1 MHKNIQLE
9 YLMSQTGILTKAKK
23 KFIGDKAF
31 YRYLIF
37 LAFPM
42 IVQNGITSFV
52 SFIDN
57 IMVGQIGTEP
67 MSGVAI
73 VNQLFF
79 VFNICIFGGVSG
91 AGIFSA
97 QFFGKGDYE
106 GQKYTFRFKLYAC
119 LLITAIACV
128 LFYFLDEPLISLYL
142 SDEGSVGNTQL
153 ALSYGKEYLA
163 IMILGLLPFAVCQ
176 TYVSTIR
183 ETGQTFVPMISGIV
197 AVITNL
203 VLDYI
208 LIFGAFRA
216 PELGVAGAAIATVI
230 ARYVE
235 CLIVV
240 IWAHRH
246 LDKNPYLVGV
256 YKGLRIPGSILADIF
271 RKGLP
276 LMFNEMLWAV
286 GMAVIVQ
293 CYAVR
298 GLEVVAAQN
307 ISSTISNLFN
317 IVYLQL
323 GNCISI
329 VVGQKLGAGQLEEAK
344 DADNKIIFFDVLCCA
359 CISVIMILL
368 GGLFPE
374 IYKTEPSIK
383 ALAKNFIIISAMA
396 MPLCAFSHCS
406 YFTLRSGG
414 KTIITFLFDSV
425 YTWVVMI
432 PYAFVLSHF
441 TTLSIT
447 TVFFLVSF
455 TEIIKVIIGFFMI
468 KSNVWL
474 QNIVNSY

>member
-1 MHKNIQLE
+1 
-9 YLMSQTGILTKAKK
+9 MSQTGILTKAKK

-52 SFIDN
+52 SFLDN

-97 QFFGKGDYE
+97 QFFGKGDFE

-128 LFYFLDEPLISLYL
+128 LFHFLDEPLISLYL
-142 SDEGSVGNTQL
+142 NDGGSVGNTRL

-163 IMILGLLPFAVCQ
+163 IMIFGLLPFAVSQ

-183 ETGQTFVPMISGIV
+183 ETGQTFVPMVSGIV

-203 VLDYI
+203 VLDYV
-208 LIFGAFRA
+208 LIFGAFGA
-216 PELGVAGAAIATVI
+216 LELGVAGAAIATVI
-230 ARYVE
+230 ARYTE

-240 IWAHRH
+240 VWAHRH
-246 LDKNPYLVGV
+246 LYKNPYLIGV

-344 DADNKIIFFDVLCCA
+344 DADNKIIFFDVACCA

-374 IYKTEPSIK
+374 IYKTEPGIK

-414 KTIITFLFDSV
+414 KTIVTFLFDSV

-432 PYAFVLSHF
+432 PYAFVLSRF

-447 TVFFLVSF
+447 MVFFLVSF

>member
-1 MHKNIQLE
+1 MKQLE

-52 SFIDN
+52 SFLDN

-97 QFFGKGDYE
+97 QFFGKGDFE

-128 LFYFLDEPLISLYL
+128 LFHFLDEPLISLYL
-142 SDEGSVGNTQL
+142 NDGGSVGNTRL

-163 IMILGLLPFAVCQ
+163 IMIFGLLPFAVSQ

-183 ETGQTFVPMISGIV
+183 ETGQTFVPMVSGIV

-203 VLDYI
+203 VLDYV
-208 LIFGAFRA
+208 LIFGAFGA

-230 ARYVE
+230 ARYTE

-240 IWAHRH
+240 VWAHRH
-246 LDKNPYLVGV
+246 LYKNPYLIGV

-293 CYAVR
+293 CYAIR

-329 VVGQKLGAGQLEEAK
+329 VVGQKLGAGPLEEAK
-344 DADNKIIFFDVLCCA
+344 DADNKIIFFDVACCA

-374 IYKTEPSIK
+374 IYKTEPGIK

-414 KTIITFLFDSV
+414 KTIVTFLFDSV

-432 PYAFVLSHF
+432 PYAFVLSRF

-447 TVFFLVSF
+447 MVFFLVSF

>member
-1 MHKNIQLE
+1 
-9 YLMSQTGILTKAKK
+9 MSQTGILTKAKK

-163 IMILGLLPFAVCQ
+163 IMILGLLPFAICQ

-208 LIFGAFRA
+208 LIFGAFGA

-230 ARYVE
+230 ARYTE

-414 KTIITFLFDSV
+414 KTIVTFLFDSV

>member
-1 MHKNIQLE
+1 
-9 YLMSQTGILTKAKK
+9 
-23 KFIGDKAF
+23 
-31 YRYLIF
+31 
-37 LAFPM
+37 
-42 IVQNGITSFV
+42 
-52 SFIDN
+52 
-57 IMVGQIGTEP
+57 MV
-67 MSGVAI
+67 
-73 VNQLFF
+73 
-79 VFNICIFGGVSG
+79 
-91 AGIFSA
+91 
-97 QFFGKGDYE
+97 
-106 GQKYTFRFKLYAC
+106 
-119 LLITAIACV
+119 
-128 LFYFLDEPLISLYL
+128 
-142 SDEGSVGNTQL
+142 
-153 ALSYGKEYLA
+153 
-163 IMILGLLPFAVCQ
+163 
-176 TYVSTIR
+176 
-183 ETGQTFVPMISGIV
+183 SGIV

-203 VLDYI
+203 VLDYV
-208 LIFGAFRA
+208 LIFGAFGA

-230 ARYVE
+230 ARYTE

-240 IWAHRH
+240 VWAHRH
-246 LDKNPYLVGV
+246 PDKNPYLIGV

-344 DADNKIIFFDVLCCA
+344 DADNKIIFFDVACCA

-374 IYKTEPSIK
+374 IYKTEPGIK

-414 KTIITFLFDSV
+414 KTIVTFLFDSV

-432 PYAFVLSHF
+432 PYAFVLSRF

-447 TVFFLVSF
+447 MVFFLVSF

>member
-1 MHKNIQLE
+1 MKQLE

-52 SFIDN
+52 SFLDN

-97 QFFGKGDYE
+97 QFFGKGDFE

-128 LFYFLDEPLISLYL
+128 LFHFLDEPLISLYL
-142 SDEGSVGNTQL
+142 NDGGSVGNTRL

-163 IMILGLLPFAVCQ
+163 IMIFGLLPFAVSQ

-183 ETGQTFVPMISGIV
+183 ETGQTFVPMVSGIV

-203 VLDYI
+203 VLDYV
-208 LIFGAFRA
+208 LIFGAFGA

-230 ARYVE
+230 ARYAE

-240 IWAHRH
+240 VWAHRH
-246 LDKNPYLVGV
+246 PDKNPYLIGV

-344 DADNKIIFFDVLCCA
+344 DADNKIIFFDVACCA

-374 IYKTEPSIK
+374 IYKTEPGIK

-414 KTIITFLFDSV
+414 KTIVTFLFDSV

-432 PYAFVLSHF
+432 PYAFVLSRF

-447 TVFFLVSF
+447 MVFFLVSF

>member
-1 MHKNIQLE
+1 
-9 YLMSQTGILTKAKK
+9 MSQTGILTKAKK

-52 SFIDN
+52 SFLDN

-97 QFFGKGDYE
+97 QFFGKGDFE

-128 LFYFLDEPLISLYL
+128 LFHFLDEPLISLYL
-142 SDEGSVGNTQL
+142 NDGGSVGNTRL

-163 IMILGLLPFAVCQ
+163 IMIFGLLPFAVSQ

-183 ETGQTFVPMISGIV
+183 ETGQTFVPMVSGIV

-203 VLDYI
+203 VLDYV
-208 LIFGAFRA
+208 LIFGAFGA

-230 ARYVE
+230 ARYTE

-240 IWAHRH
+240 VWAHRH
-246 LDKNPYLVGV
+246 LDKNPYLIGV

-344 DADNKIIFFDVLCCA
+344 DADNKIIFFDVACCA

-374 IYKTEPSIK
+374 IYKTEPGIK
-383 ALAKNFIIISAMA
+383 TLAKNFIIISAMA

-414 KTIITFLFDSV
+414 KTIVTFLFDSV

-432 PYAFVLSHF
+432 PYAFVLSRF

-447 TVFFLVSF
+447 MVFFLVSF

>member
-1 MHKNIQLE
+1 MKQLE

-52 SFIDN
+52 SFLDN

-97 QFFGKGDYE
+97 QFFGKGDFE
-106 GQKYTFRFKLYAC
+106 RQKYTFRFKLYAC

-128 LFYFLDEPLISLYL
+128 LFHFLDEPLISLYL
-142 SDEGSVGNTQL
+142 NDGGSVGNTRL

-163 IMILGLLPFAVCQ
+163 IMIFGLLPFAISQ

-183 ETGQTFVPMISGIV
+183 ETGQTFVPMVSGIV

-203 VLDYI
+203 VLDYV
-208 LIFGAFRA
+208 LIFGAFGA

-230 ARYVE
+230 ARYTE

-240 IWAHRH
+240 VWAHRH
-246 LDKNPYLVGV
+246 LDKNPYLIGV

-344 DADNKIIFFDVLCCA
+344 DADNKIIFFDVACCA
-359 CISVIMILL
+359 CISVIIILL

-374 IYKTEPSIK
+374 IYKTEPGIK

-414 KTIITFLFDSV
+414 KTIVTFLFDSV

-447 TVFFLVSF
+447 MVFFLVSF

>member
-1 MHKNIQLE
+1 
-9 YLMSQTGILTKAKK
+9 MSQTGILTKAKK

-52 SFIDN
+52 SFLDN

-97 QFFGKGDYE
+97 QFFGKGDFE

-128 LFYFLDEPLISLYL
+128 LFHFLDEPLISLYL
-142 SDEGSVGNTQL
+142 NDEGSVGNTRL

-163 IMILGLLPFAVCQ
+163 IMIFGLLPFAVSQ

-183 ETGQTFVPMISGIV
+183 ETGQTFVPMVSGIV

-203 VLDYI
+203 VLDYV
-208 LIFGAFRA
+208 LIFGAFGA

-230 ARYVE
+230 ARYTE

-240 IWAHRH
+240 VWAHRH
-246 LDKNPYLVGV
+246 LDKNPYLIGV

-344 DADNKIIFFDVLCCA
+344 DADNKIIFFDVACCA

-374 IYKTEPSIK
+374 IYKTEPGIK

-414 KTIITFLFDSV
+414 KTIVTFLFDSV

-447 TVFFLVSF
+447 MVFFLVSF

>member
-1 MHKNIQLE
+1 MKQLE

-52 SFIDN
+52 SFLDN

-97 QFFGKGDYE
+97 QFFGKGDFE

-128 LFYFLDEPLISLYL
+128 LFHFLDEPLISLYL
-142 SDEGSVGNTQL
+142 NDGGSVGNTRL

-163 IMILGLLPFAVCQ
+163 IMIFGLLPFAVSQ

-183 ETGQTFVPMISGIV
+183 ETGQTFVPMVSGIV

-203 VLDYI
+203 VLDYV
-208 LIFGAFRA
+208 LIFGAFGV

-230 ARYVE
+230 ARYTE

-240 IWAHRH
+240 VWAHRH
-246 LDKNPYLVGV
+246 LYKNPYLIGV

-344 DADNKIIFFDVLCCA
+344 DADNKIIFFDVACCA

-374 IYKTEPSIK
+374 IYKTEPGIK

-414 KTIITFLFDSV
+414 KTIVTFLFDSV

-432 PYAFVLSHF
+432 PYAFVLSRF

-447 TVFFLVSF
+447 MVFFLVSF

>member
-1 MHKNIQLE
+1 
-9 YLMSQTGILTKAKK
+9 MSQTGILTKAKK

-52 SFIDN
+52 SFLDN

-97 QFFGKGDYE
+97 QFFGKGDFE

-128 LFYFLDEPLISLYL
+128 LFHFLDEPLISLYL
-142 SDEGSVGNTQL
+142 NDGGSVGNPRL

-163 IMILGLLPFAVCQ
+163 IMIFGLLPFAVSQ

-183 ETGQTFVPMISGIV
+183 ETGQTFVPMVSGIV

-203 VLDYI
+203 VLDYV
-208 LIFGAFRA
+208 LIFGAFGA

-230 ARYVE
+230 ARYTE

-240 IWAHRH
+240 VWAHRH
-246 LDKNPYLVGV
+246 PDKNPYLIGV

-344 DADNKIIFFDVLCCA
+344 DADNKIIFFDVVCCA

-374 IYKTEPSIK
+374 IYKTEPGIK

-414 KTIITFLFDSV
+414 KTIVTFLFDSV

-432 PYAFVLSHF
+432 PYAFVLSRF

-447 TVFFLVSF
+447 MVFFLVSF

>member
-1 MHKNIQLE
+1 
-9 YLMSQTGILTKAKK
+9 MSQTGILTKAKK

-52 SFIDN
+52 SFLDN

-128 LFYFLDEPLISLYL
+128 LFHFLDEPLISLYL
-142 SDEGSVGNTQL
+142 NDGGSVGNTRL

-163 IMILGLLPFAVCQ
+163 IMIFGLLPFAVSQ

-183 ETGQTFVPMISGIV
+183 ETGQTFVPMVSGIV

-203 VLDYI
+203 VLDYV
-208 LIFGAFRA
+208 LIFGAFGA

-230 ARYVE
+230 ARYTE

-240 IWAHRH
+240 VWAHRH
-246 LDKNPYLVGV
+246 LDKNPYLIGV

-344 DADNKIIFFDVLCCA
+344 DADNKIIFFDVACCA

-374 IYKTEPSIK
+374 IYKTEPGIK

-414 KTIITFLFDSV
+414 KTIVTFLFDSV

-432 PYAFVLSHF
+432 PYAFVLSRF

-447 TVFFLVSF
+447 MVFFLVSF

>member
-1 MHKNIQLE
+1 MKQLE

-52 SFIDN
+52 SFLDN

-119 LLITAIACV
+119 LLITALACV
-128 LFYFLDEPLISLYL
+128 LFHFLDEPLISLYL
-142 SDEGSVGNTQL
+142 NDEGSVGNTRL

-163 IMILGLLPFAVCQ
+163 IMILGLLPFAVSQ

-183 ETGQTFVPMISGIV
+183 ETGQTFVPMVSGIV

-203 VLDYI
+203 VLDYV
-208 LIFGAFRA
+208 LIFGAFGA

-230 ARYVE
+230 ARYTE

-240 IWAHRH
+240 VWAHRH
-246 LDKNPYLVGV
+246 LDKNPYLIGV

-344 DADNKIIFFDVLCCA
+344 DADNKIIFFDVACCA
-359 CISVIMILL
+359 GISVIMILL

-374 IYKTEPSIK
+374 IYKTEPGIK

-414 KTIITFLFDSV
+414 KTIVTFLFDSV

-432 PYAFVLSHF
+432 PYAFVLSRF

-447 TVFFLVSF
+447 MVFFLVSF

>member
-1 MHKNIQLE
+1 
-9 YLMSQTGILTKAKK
+9 MSQTGILTKAKK

-52 SFIDN
+52 SFLDN

-128 LFYFLDEPLISLYL
+128 LFHFLDEPLISLYL
-142 SDEGSVGNTQL
+142 NDGGSVGNTRL

-163 IMILGLLPFAVCQ
+163 IMIFGLLPFAISQ

-183 ETGQTFVPMISGIV
+183 ETGQTFVPMVSGIV

-203 VLDYI
+203 VLDYV
-208 LIFGAFRA
+208 LIFGAFGA

-230 ARYVE
+230 ARYTE

-240 IWAHRH
+240 VWAHRH
-246 LDKNPYLVGV
+246 LDKNPYLIGV

-344 DADNKIIFFDVLCCA
+344 DADNKIIFFDVACCA

-374 IYKTEPSIK
+374 IYKTEPGIK
-383 ALAKNFIIISAMA
+383 ALAQNFIIISAMA

-414 KTIITFLFDSV
+414 KTIVTFLFDSV

-432 PYAFVLSHF
+432 PYAFVLSRF

-447 TVFFLVSF
+447 MVFFLVSF

>member
-1 MHKNIQLE
+1 
-9 YLMSQTGILTKAKK
+9 MSQTGILTKAKK

-31 YRYLIF
+31 YRYLVF

-52 SFIDN
+52 SFLDN

-128 LFYFLDEPLISLYL
+128 LFHFLDEPLISLYL
-142 SDEGSVGNTQL
+142 SDEGSVGNTRL

-163 IMILGLLPFAVCQ
+163 IMILGLLPFAVSQ

-183 ETGQTFVPMISGIV
+183 ETGQTFVPMVSGIV

-208 LIFGAFRA
+208 LIFGAFGA

-230 ARYVE
+230 ARYTE

-344 DADNKIIFFDVLCCA
+344 DADNKIIFFDVACCA

-425 YTWVVMI
+425 FTWVVMI

>member
-1 MHKNIQLE
+1 
-9 YLMSQTGILTKAKK
+9 MSQTGILTKAKK

-52 SFIDN
+52 SFLDN

-97 QFFGKGDYE
+97 QFFGKGDFE

-128 LFYFLDEPLISLYL
+128 LFHFLDEPLISLYL
-142 SDEGSVGNTQL
+142 NDEGSVGNTRL

-163 IMILGLLPFAVCQ
+163 IMILGLLPFAVSQ

-183 ETGQTFVPMISGIV
+183 ETGQTFVPMVSGIV

-203 VLDYI
+203 VLDYV
-208 LIFGAFRA
+208 LIFGAFGA

-230 ARYVE
+230 ARYTE

-240 IWAHRH
+240 VWAHRH
-246 LDKNPYLVGV
+246 LDKNPYLIGV

-344 DADNKIIFFDVLCCA
+344 DADNKIIFFDVACCA
-359 CISVIMILL
+359 GISVIMILL

-374 IYKTEPSIK
+374 IYKTEPGIK

-414 KTIITFLFDSV
+414 KTIVTFLFDSV

-447 TVFFLVSF
+447 MVFFLVSF

>member
-1 MHKNIQLE
+1 
-9 YLMSQTGILTKAKK
+9 MSQTGILTKAKK

-208 LIFGAFRA
+208 LIFGAFGA

-230 ARYVE
+230 ARYTE

-329 VVGQKLGAGQLEEAK
+329 VVGQKLGAGQLKEAK

-359 CISVIMILL
+359 CISIIMILL

-414 KTIITFLFDSV
+414 KTIVTFLFDSV

>member
-1 MHKNIQLE
+1 MKQLE

-52 SFIDN
+52 SFLDN

-97 QFFGKGDYE
+97 QFFGKGDFE

-128 LFYFLDEPLISLYL
+128 LFHFLDEPLISLYL
-142 SDEGSVGNTQL
+142 NDGGSVGNTRL

-163 IMILGLLPFAVCQ
+163 LMIFGLLPFAVSQ

-183 ETGQTFVPMISGIV
+183 ETGQTFVPMVSGIV

-203 VLDYI
+203 VLDYV
-208 LIFGAFRA
+208 LIFGAFGA

-230 ARYVE
+230 ARYTE

-240 IWAHRH
+240 VWAHRH
-246 LDKNPYLVGV
+246 LYKNPYLIGV

-344 DADNKIIFFDVLCCA
+344 DADNKIIFFDVACCA

-374 IYKTEPSIK
+374 IYKTEPGIK

-414 KTIITFLFDSV
+414 KTIVTFLFDSV

-432 PYAFVLSHF
+432 PYAFVLSRF

-447 TVFFLVSF
+447 MVFFLVSF

>member
-1 MHKNIQLE
+1 
-9 YLMSQTGILTKAKK
+9 MSQTGILTTAKK

-208 LIFGAFRA
+208 LIFGAFGA

-230 ARYVE
+230 ARYTE

-414 KTIITFLFDSV
+414 KTIVTFLFDSV

>member
-1 MHKNIQLE
+1 MKQLE

-52 SFIDN
+52 SFLDN

-97 QFFGKGDYE
+97 QFFGKGDFE

-128 LFYFLDEPLISLYL
+128 LFHFLDEPLISLYL
-142 SDEGSVGNTQL
+142 NDGGSVGNTRL

-163 IMILGLLPFAVCQ
+163 IMIFGLLPFAVSQ

-183 ETGQTFVPMISGIV
+183 ETGQTFVPMVSGLV

-203 VLDYI
+203 VLDYV
-208 LIFGAFRA
+208 LIFGAFGA

-230 ARYVE
+230 ARYAE

-240 IWAHRH
+240 VWAHRH
-246 LDKNPYLVGV
+246 LYKNPYLIGV

-344 DADNKIIFFDVLCCA
+344 DADNKIIFFDVACCA

-374 IYKTEPSIK
+374 IYKTEPGIK

-414 KTIITFLFDSV
+414 KTIVTFLFDSV

-432 PYAFVLSHF
+432 PYAFVLSRF

-447 TVFFLVSF
+447 MVFFLVSF

>member
-1 MHKNIQLE
+1 MR
-9 YLMSQTGILTKAKK
+9 QTGILTKAKK

-52 SFIDN
+52 SFLDN

-128 LFYFLDEPLISLYL
+128 LFHFLDEPLISLYL
-142 SDEGSVGNTQL
+142 SDEGSVGNTRL

-163 IMILGLLPFAVCQ
+163 IMILGLLPFAVSQ

-183 ETGQTFVPMISGIV
+183 ETGQTFVPMVSGIV

-203 VLDYI
+203 VLDYV
-208 LIFGAFRA
+208 LIFGAFGA

-230 ARYVE
+230 ARYTE

-240 IWAHRH
+240 VWAHRH
-246 LDKNPYLVGV
+246 PDKNPYLIGV

-344 DADNKIIFFDVLCCA
+344 DADNKIIFFDVACCA

-374 IYKTEPSIK
+374 MYKTEPGIK
-383 ALAKNFIIISAMA
+383 VLAKSFIIISAMA

-425 YTWVVMI
+425 FTWVVMI

>member
-1 MHKNIQLE
+1 
-9 YLMSQTGILTKAKK
+9 MSQTGILTKAKK

-52 SFIDN
+52 SFLDN

-97 QFFGKGDYE
+97 QFFGKGDFE

-128 LFYFLDEPLISLYL
+128 LFHFLDEPLISLYL
-142 SDEGSVGNTQL
+142 NDGGSVGNTRL

-163 IMILGLLPFAVCQ
+163 IMIFGLLPFAVSQ

-183 ETGQTFVPMISGIV
+183 ETGQTFVPMVSGIV

-203 VLDYI
+203 VLDYV
-208 LIFGAFRA
+208 LIFGAFGA

-230 ARYVE
+230 ARYTE

-240 IWAHRH
+240 VWAHRH
-246 LDKNPYLVGV
+246 LYKNPYLIGV
-256 YKGLRIPGSILADIF
+256 YKGLRIPGSILVDIF

-344 DADNKIIFFDVLCCA
+344 GADNKIIFFDVACCA

-374 IYKTEPSIK
+374 IYKTEPGIK

-414 KTIITFLFDSV
+414 KTIVTFLFDSV

-432 PYAFVLSHF
+432 PYAFVLSRF

-447 TVFFLVSF
+447 MVFFLVSF

>member
-1 MHKNIQLE
+1 
-9 YLMSQTGILTKAKK
+9 
-23 KFIGDKAF
+23 
-31 YRYLIF
+31 
-37 LAFPM
+37 
-42 IVQNGITSFV
+42 
-52 SFIDN
+52 
-57 IMVGQIGTEP
+57 

-97 QFFGKGDYE
+97 QFFGKGDFE

-128 LFYFLDEPLISLYL
+128 LFHFLDEPLISLYL
-142 SDEGSVGNTQL
+142 NDEGSVGNTRL

-163 IMILGLLPFAVCQ
+163 IMILGLLPFAVSQ

-183 ETGQTFVPMISGIV
+183 ETGQTFVPMVSGIV

-203 VLDYI
+203 VLDYV
-208 LIFGAFRA
+208 LIFGAFGA

-230 ARYVE
+230 ARYTE

-240 IWAHRH
+240 VWAHRH
-246 LDKNPYLVGV
+246 LDKNPYLIGV

-344 DADNKIIFFDVLCCA
+344 DADNKIIFFDVACCA
-359 CISVIMILL
+359 GISVIMILL

-374 IYKTEPSIK
+374 IYKTEPGIK

-414 KTIITFLFDSV
+414 KTIVTFLFDSV

-447 TVFFLVSF
+447 MVFFLVSF

>member
-1 MHKNIQLE
+1 
-9 YLMSQTGILTKAKK
+9 MSQTGILTKAKK

-52 SFIDN
+52 SFLDN
-57 IMVGQIGTEP
+57 IMVGQIGTER

-97 QFFGKGDYE
+97 QFFGKGDFE

-128 LFYFLDEPLISLYL
+128 LFHFLDEPLISLYL
-142 SDEGSVGNTQL
+142 NDGGSVGNTRL

-163 IMILGLLPFAVCQ
+163 IMIFGLLPFAVSQ

-183 ETGQTFVPMISGIV
+183 ETGQTFVPMVSGIV

-203 VLDYI
+203 VLDYV
-208 LIFGAFRA
+208 LIFGAFGA

-230 ARYVE
+230 ARYTE

-240 IWAHRH
+240 VWAHRH
-246 LDKNPYLVGV
+246 LYKNPYLIGV

-344 DADNKIIFFDVLCCA
+344 DADNKIIFFDVACCA

-374 IYKTEPSIK
+374 IYKTEPGIK

-414 KTIITFLFDSV
+414 KTIVTFLFDSV

-432 PYAFVLSHF
+432 PYAFVLSRF

-447 TVFFLVSF
+447 MVFFLVSF

>member
-1 MHKNIQLE
+1 MKQLE

-52 SFIDN
+52 SFLDN

-79 VFNICIFGGVSG
+79 VFNICILGGVSG

-97 QFFGKGDYE
+97 QFFGKGDFE

-128 LFYFLDEPLISLYL
+128 LFHFLDEPLISLYL
-142 SDEGSVGNTQL
+142 NDGGSVGNTRL

-163 IMILGLLPFAVCQ
+163 IMIFGLLPFAVSQ

-183 ETGQTFVPMISGIV
+183 ETGQTFVPMVSGIV

-203 VLDYI
+203 VLDYV
-208 LIFGAFRA
+208 LIFGAFGA

-230 ARYVE
+230 ARYTE

-240 IWAHRH
+240 VWAHRH
-246 LDKNPYLVGV
+246 LYKNPYLIGV

-344 DADNKIIFFDVLCCA
+344 DADNKIIFFDVACCA

-374 IYKTEPSIK
+374 IYKTEPGIK

-414 KTIITFLFDSV
+414 KTIVTFLFDSV

-432 PYAFVLSHF
+432 PYAFVLSRF

-447 TVFFLVSF
+447 MVFFLVSF

>member
-1 MHKNIQLE
+1 
-9 YLMSQTGILTKAKK
+9 MSQTGILTKAKK

-52 SFIDN
+52 SFLDN

-97 QFFGKGDYE
+97 QFFGKGDFE

-119 LLITAIACV
+119 LLITTIACV
-128 LFYFLDEPLISLYL
+128 LFHFLDEPLISLYL
-142 SDEGSVGNTQL
+142 NDGGSVGNTRL

-163 IMILGLLPFAVCQ
+163 IMIFGLLPFAVSQ

-183 ETGQTFVPMISGIV
+183 ETGQTFVPMVSGIV

-203 VLDYI
+203 VLDYV
-208 LIFGAFRA
+208 LIFGAFGA

-230 ARYVE
+230 ARYTE

-240 IWAHRH
+240 VWAHRH
-246 LDKNPYLVGV
+246 PDKNPYLIGV

-344 DADNKIIFFDVLCCA
+344 DADNKIIFFDVACCA

-374 IYKTEPSIK
+374 IYKTEPGIK

-414 KTIITFLFDSV
+414 KTIVTFLFDSV

-432 PYAFVLSHF
+432 PYAFVLSRF

-447 TVFFLVSF
+447 MVFFLVSF

>member
-1 MHKNIQLE
+1 MR
-9 YLMSQTGILTKAKK
+9 QTEILTKAKK

-52 SFIDN
+52 SFLDN

-79 VFNICIFGGVSG
+79 SYLISASLEASPVQVF
-91 AGIFSA
+91 FSA

-128 LFYFLDEPLISLYL
+128 LFHFLDEPLISLYL
-142 SDEGSVGNTQL
+142 SDEGSVGNTRL

-163 IMILGLLPFAVCQ
+163 IMILGLLPFAVSQ

-183 ETGQTFVPMISGIV
+183 ETGQTFVPMVSGIV
-197 AVITNL
+197 AVIINL

-208 LIFGAFRA
+208 LIFGAFGV

-230 ARYVE
+230 ARYTE

-240 IWAHRH
+240 IWAHLH

-286 GMAVIVQ
+286 GMAVIAQ

-344 DADNKIIFFDVLCCA
+344 DADNKIIFFDVACCA

-368 GGLFPE
+368 GGLFFLKSIRQNPASRLLRR
-374 IYKTEPSIK
+374 TLLLFLQWRCLCVPSPT
-383 ALAKNFIIISAMA
+383 AAT
-396 MPLCAFSHCS
+396 
-406 YFTLRSGG
+406 FTLRSGG

-425 YTWVVMI
+425 FTWVVMI
-432 PYAFVLSHF
+432 PYAFVLSRF

-447 TVFFLVSF
+447 MVFFLVSF
-455 TEIIKVIIGFFMI
+455 TEIIKVIIGLFMI

>member
-1 MHKNIQLE
+1 MKQLE

-52 SFIDN
+52 SFLDN

-97 QFFGKGDYE
+97 QFFGKGDFE

-128 LFYFLDEPLISLYL
+128 LFHFLDEPLISLYL
-142 SDEGSVGNTQL
+142 NDGGSVGNTRL

-163 IMILGLLPFAVCQ
+163 IMIFGLLPFAVSQ

-183 ETGQTFVPMISGIV
+183 ETGQTFVPMVSGIV

-203 VLDYI
+203 VLDYV
-208 LIFGAFRA
+208 LIFGAFGA

-230 ARYVE
+230 ARYTE

-240 IWAHRH
+240 VWAHRH
-246 LDKNPYLVGV
+246 LYKNPYLIGV

-293 CYAVR
+293 CYAIR

-344 DADNKIIFFDVLCCA
+344 DADNKIIFFDVACCA

-374 IYKTEPSIK
+374 IYKTEPGIK

-414 KTIITFLFDSV
+414 KTIVTFLFDSV

-432 PYAFVLSHF
+432 PYAFVLSRF

-447 TVFFLVSF
+447 MVFFLVSF

>member
-1 MHKNIQLE
+1 
-9 YLMSQTGILTKAKK
+9 MSQTGILTKAKK

-52 SFIDN
+52 SFLDN

-97 QFFGKGDYE
+97 QFFGKGDFE

-119 LLITAIACV
+119 V
-128 LFYFLDEPLISLYL
+128 LFHFLDEPLISLYL
-142 SDEGSVGNTQL
+142 NDGGSVGNTRL

-163 IMILGLLPFAVCQ
+163 IMIFGLLPFAVSQ

-183 ETGQTFVPMISGIV
+183 ETGQTFVPMVSGIV

-203 VLDYI
+203 VLDYV
-208 LIFGAFRA
+208 LIFGAFGA

-230 ARYVE
+230 ARYTE

-240 IWAHRH
+240 VWAHRH
-246 LDKNPYLVGV
+246 LYKNPYLIGV

-286 GMAVIVQ
+286 GMAGIVQ

-344 DADNKIIFFDVLCCA
+344 DADNKIIFFDVACCA

-374 IYKTEPSIK
+374 IYKTEPGIK

-414 KTIITFLFDSV
+414 KTIVTFLFDSV

-432 PYAFVLSHF
+432 PYAFVLSRF

-447 TVFFLVSF
+447 MVFFLVSF

>member
-1 MHKNIQLE
+1 
-9 YLMSQTGILTKAKK
+9 MSQTGILTKAKK

-52 SFIDN
+52 SFLDN

-97 QFFGKGDYE
+97 QFFGKGDFE

-128 LFYFLDEPLISLYL
+128 LFHFLDEPLISLYL
-142 SDEGSVGNTQL
+142 NDGGSVGNTRL

-163 IMILGLLPFAVCQ
+163 IMIFGLLPFAVSQ

-183 ETGQTFVPMISGIV
+183 ETGQTFVPMVSGIV

-203 VLDYI
+203 VLDYV
-208 LIFGAFRA
+208 LIFGAFGA

-230 ARYVE
+230 ARYTE

-240 IWAHRH
+240 VWAHRH
-246 LDKNPYLVGV
+246 LYKNPYLIGV

-307 ISSTISNLFN
+307 ISSTISN
-317 IVYLQL
+317 
-323 GNCISI
+323 
-329 VVGQKLGAGQLEEAK
+329 
-344 DADNKIIFFDVLCCA
+344 
-359 CISVIMILL
+359 
-368 GGLFPE
+368 
-374 IYKTEPSIK
+374 
-383 ALAKNFIIISAMA
+383 
-396 MPLCAFSHCS
+396 
-406 YFTLRSGG
+406 
-414 KTIITFLFDSV
+414 
-425 YTWVVMI
+425 
-432 PYAFVLSHF
+432 
-441 TTLSIT
+441 
-447 TVFFLVSF
+447 
-455 TEIIKVIIGFFMI
+455 
-468 KSNVWL
+468 
-474 QNIVNSY
+474 

>member
-1 MHKNIQLE
+1 
-9 YLMSQTGILTKAKK
+9 MSQTGILTKAKK

-42 IVQNGITSFV
+42 IIQNGITSFV
-52 SFIDN
+52 SFLDN

-119 LLITAIACV
+119 LLITAIACM
-128 LFYFLDEPLISLYL
+128 LFHFLDEPLISLYL
-142 SDEGSVGNTQL
+142 SDEGSVGDTGL

-163 IMILGLLPFAVCQ
+163 IMILGLLPFAVSQ

-183 ETGQTFVPMISGIV
+183 ETGQTFVPMVSGIV

-203 VLDYI
+203 VLDYV
-208 LIFGAFRA
+208 LIFGAFGA

-230 ARYVE
+230 ARYTE

-344 DADNKIIFFDVLCCA
+344 DADNKIIFFDVACCA

>member
-1 MHKNIQLE
+1 
-9 YLMSQTGILTKAKK
+9 MSQTGILTKAKK

-52 SFIDN
+52 SFLDN

-128 LFYFLDEPLISLYL
+128 LFHFLDEPLISLYL
-142 SDEGSVGNTQL
+142 NDGGSVGNTRL

-163 IMILGLLPFAVCQ
+163 IMIFGLLPFAVSQ

-183 ETGQTFVPMISGIV
+183 ETGQTFVPMVSGIV

-203 VLDYI
+203 VLDYV
-208 LIFGAFRA
+208 LIFGAFGA

-230 ARYVE
+230 ARYTE

-240 IWAHRH
+240 VWAHRH
-246 LDKNPYLVGV
+246 PDKNPYLIGV

-329 VVGQKLGAGQLEEAK
+329 VVGQKLGAGQLDEAK
-344 DADNKIIFFDVLCCA
+344 DADNKIIFFDVACCA

-374 IYKTEPSIK
+374 IYKTEPGIK

-414 KTIITFLFDSV
+414 KTIVTFLFDSV

-432 PYAFVLSHF
+432 PYAFVLSRF

-447 TVFFLVSF
+447 MVFFLVSF

>member
-1 MHKNIQLE
+1 
-9 YLMSQTGILTKAKK
+9 MSQTGILTKAKK

-52 SFIDN
+52 SFLDN

-97 QFFGKGDYE
+97 QFFGKGDFE

-119 LLITAIACV
+119 LLITAIACM
-128 LFYFLDEPLISLYL
+128 LFHFLDEPLISLYL
-142 SDEGSVGNTQL
+142 NDGSSVGNTQL

-163 IMILGLLPFAVCQ
+163 IMIFGLLPFAVSQ

-183 ETGQTFVPMISGIV
+183 ETGQTFVPMVSGIV

-203 VLDYI
+203 VLDYV
-208 LIFGAFRA
+208 LIFGAFGA

-230 ARYVE
+230 ARYTE

-240 IWAHRH
+240 VWAHRH
-246 LDKNPYLVGV
+246 PDKNPYLIGV

-344 DADNKIIFFDVLCCA
+344 DADNKIIFFDVACCA

-374 IYKTEPSIK
+374 IYKTEPGIK

-414 KTIITFLFDSV
+414 KTIVTFLFDSV

-432 PYAFVLSHF
+432 PYAFVLSRF

-447 TVFFLVSF
+447 MVFFLVSF

>member
-1 MHKNIQLE
+1 
-9 YLMSQTGILTKAKK
+9 MSQTGILTKAKK

-52 SFIDN
+52 SFLDN

-97 QFFGKGDYE
+97 QFFGKGDFE

-119 LLITAIACV
+119 LLITALACV
-128 LFYFLDEPLISLYL
+128 LFHFLNEPLISLYL
-142 SDEGSVGNTQL
+142 NDEGSVGNTRL

-163 IMILGLLPFAVCQ
+163 IMIFGLLPFAVSQ

-183 ETGQTFVPMISGIV
+183 ETGQTFVPMVSGIV

-203 VLDYI
+203 VLDYV
-208 LIFGAFRA
+208 LIFGAFGA

-230 ARYVE
+230 ARYTE

-240 IWAHRH
+240 VWAHRH
-246 LDKNPYLVGV
+246 LYKNPYLIGV

-344 DADNKIIFFDVLCCA
+344 DADNKIIFFDVACCA

-374 IYKTEPSIK
+374 IYKTEPGIK

-414 KTIITFLFDSV
+414 KTIVTFLFDSV

-447 TVFFLVSF
+447 MVFFLVSF

>member
-1 MHKNIQLE
+1 
-9 YLMSQTGILTKAKK
+9 MSQTGILTKAKK

-52 SFIDN
+52 SFLDN

-97 QFFGKGDYE
+97 QFFGKGDFE

-128 LFYFLDEPLISLYL
+128 LFHFLDEPLISLYL
-142 SDEGSVGNTQL
+142 NDGGSVGNTRL

-163 IMILGLLPFAVCQ
+163 IMIFGLLPFAVSQ

-183 ETGQTFVPMISGIV
+183 ETGQTFVPMVSGIV

-203 VLDYI
+203 VLDYV
-208 LIFGAFRA
+208 LIFGAFGA

-230 ARYVE
+230 ARYTE

-240 IWAHRH
+240 VWAHRH
-246 LDKNPYLVGV
+246 LYKNPYLIGV

-344 DADNKIIFFDVLCCA
+344 DADNKIIFFDVACCA

-374 IYKTEPSIK
+374 IYKTEHGIK

-414 KTIITFLFDSV
+414 KTIVTFLFDSV

-432 PYAFVLSHF
+432 PYAFVLSRF

-447 TVFFLVSF
+447 MVFFLVSF

>member
-1 MHKNIQLE
+1 
-9 YLMSQTGILTKAKK
+9 MSQTGILTKAKK

-52 SFIDN
+52 SFLDN

-128 LFYFLDEPLISLYL
+128 LFHFLDEPLISLYL
-142 SDEGSVGNTQL
+142 NDGGSVGNTRL

-163 IMILGLLPFAVCQ
+163 IMILGLLPFAVSQ

-183 ETGQTFVPMISGIV
+183 ETGQTFVPMVSGIV

-203 VLDYI
+203 VLDYV
-208 LIFGAFRA
+208 LIFGAFGA

-230 ARYVE
+230 ARYTE

-240 IWAHRH
+240 VWAHRH
-246 LDKNPYLVGV
+246 LYKNPYLIGV

-344 DADNKIIFFDVLCCA
+344 DADNKIIFFDVACCA

-374 IYKTEPSIK
+374 IYKTEPGIK

-414 KTIITFLFDSV
+414 KTIVTFLFDSV

-447 TVFFLVSF
+447 MVFFLVSF